1 VMAAL
6 DSIERLYASRGAI
19 SGLSTGF
26 ADLDRMTDGL
36 HPGEM
41 IVIAARPSMGK
52 TALAMNMAEH
62 IAVTQ
67 GKAVAVFSAEM
78 SAVQLHQRLIC
89 SRARVNLHRV
99 REGFLMDGSFPAIT
113 RAATEIAE
121 SQLFI
126 VDAVAA
132 TINAVRA
139 KARRLHRKHGLS
151 AIFVDYLQ
159 LLHSR
164 SAQSK
169 HNREREISEISQ
181 GLKSLGKELDV
192 PIVVL
197 SQLNRNADGRTGSDK
212 GRPMLSDLRES
223 GSIEQDADFVGLL
236 MREEYYVTD
245 EQERLEV
252 EGRATL
258 IIAKQRNGPVG
269 DVRLMFLKE
278 FMRFEDREKKDD
290 ARGD

>member
-1 VMAAL
+1 MPWPP
-6 DSIERLYASRGAI
+6 R
-19 SGLSTGF
+19 ST
-26 ADLDRMTDGL
+26 R
-36 HPGEM
+36 
-41 IVIAARPSMGK
+41 
-52 TALAMNMAEH
+52 
-62 IAVTQ
+62 
-67 GKAVAVFSAEM
+67 SA
-78 SAVQLHQRLIC
+78 
-89 SRARVNLHRV
+89 
-99 REGFLMDGSFPAIT
+99 
-113 RAATEIAE
+113 
-121 SQLFI
+121 
-126 VDAVAA
+126 
-132 TINAVRA
+132 
-139 KARRLHRKHGLS
+139 